1 MAQQMNHI
9 PDALLNN
16 ILNPLRSCLNIK
28 SRRYSDIQCK
38 SIATHGEFCARH
50 SKNPVRFSKA
60 PYITNHYNPIHEQC
74 IRKIQRAFCFAIA
87 KRRYRRQGPAAN
99 NTSLSENRTDLHSME
114 DITTI
119 PKLYIW
125 SYKDEANHIW
135 TFDIRSFSHM
145 GSSRLKNPYTQLP
158 LTHVAKDSLEA
169 RLNWL
174 RAKRYAITFINDSEL
189 TSDQQFNLRVLE
201 IFMKM
206 DFLGYHSD
214 PEWFTDLDL
223 QQNIRLYKELYDLWN
238 FRLAL
243 TNGAK
248 QTICPGL
255 ELKRDPARMKAQ
267 RELRWWRKQ
276 NLEILDALVS
286 RATDKSNRALGT
298 MYCLSALCTV
308 SSDVKEAYEWLAQ

>member
-1 MAQQMNHI
+1 MQPLPAQQMNHI
-9 PDALLNN
+9 PDT
-16 ILNPLRSCLNIK
+16 LRACLNIK

-50 SKNPVRFSKA
+50 SKNPIRFRKA
-60 PYITNHYNPIHEQC
+60 PYINDNYNPIHEKSV
-74 IRKIQRAFCFAIA
+74 RKIQRAFLSAIA

-114 DITTI
+114 DIATI

-125 SYKDEANHIW
+125 SYKDESNHIW

-145 GSSRLKNPYTQLP
+145 GLSRLKNPYTQLP
-158 LTHVAKDSLEA
+158 LNDVAKESLEA

-174 RAKRYAITFINDSEL
+174 KAKRYAITFINDSEL
-189 TSDQQFNLRVLE
+189 TSEQQLNLSVLE

-238 FRLAL
+238 FRLEL

-248 QTICPGL
+248 EIICPGL
-255 ELKRDPARMKAQ
+255 ELKRDPKRMKAQ
-267 RELRWWRKQ
+267 RELRWWRKR

-286 RATDKSNRALGT
+286 RAIDKSNRALGT
-298 MYCLSALCTV
+298 MYCLTALCMV